1 MIDLMADE
9 KELRGRKGGG
19 EMARLRVDRQEGGTD
34 GKEGGWDGKEDS
46 GLR

>member
-1 MIDLMADE
+1 
-9 KELRGRKGGG
+9 
-19 EMARLRVDRQEGGTD
+19 MARLRVDRQEGGTD